1 MDSQT
6 DVDRTRD
13 KQPGTLSSPRLGV
26 LLVFLFLWGTFL
38 LRFPV
43 FLVLAFA
50 LAAAVFGA
58 TLMLRG
64 RMDALA
70 LLVLANYGYWLA
82 SGLLIGGVVLGDLIS
97 PEFYLNDGRGFV
109 YYLPLLFFLVYYAG
123 RDDLQVAFRTVIVLA
138 SSSLLLFG
146 VWLVA
151 RPAILSVGKA
161 DNFGALLT
169 SHTGAGTFFGVL
181 ATFLLIFGL
190 VRGRRSLQLLGLAT
204 VLPLFASASRQAL
217 LSLIVALCWF
227 VMRRANRQARTALAV
242 AMALAL
248 LTFPIVSPHAFQRTA
263 AVFSPRTAELARESF
278 QHLSWEPAPG
288 QEVAAVESNILS
300 RFILWTY
307 AVRRFGESPI
317 VGIGFGRY
325 NDYSLGFVGRP
336 GVVYV
341 AVDGERQTNVAS
353 AHNTYLHQAAETGFV
368 GLVLLG
374 VLWIAMY
381 HRLAPVEGLP
391 AHHPILAGLTAAQGL
406 IVFTLTSAMFGNAL
420 MAPSIG
426 IPVLTL
432 CGVLLSYRRRSERRT
447 AIDPPRSLS
456 LEERPATA

>member
-1 MDSQT
+1 MDSRNGIDT
-6 DVDRTRD
+6 GLEE
-13 KQPGTLSSPRLGV
+13 QPRTLSLPRFGA
-26 LLVFLFLWGTFL
+26 LLLFLFMWGTFL

-50 LAAAVFGA
+50 LAAAVFGGA
-58 TLMLRG
+58 AVLRG
-64 RMDALA
+64 RLDALA
-70 LLVLANYGYWLA
+70 VLVLANFSYWLA
-82 SGLLIGGVVLGDLIS
+82 SGLLIGGVVLADLIS
-97 PEFYLNDGRGFV
+97 PEFYSNDGRGFL
-109 YYLPLLFFLVYYAG
+109 YYLPLLFFSVYYAR
-123 RDDLQVAFRTVIVLA
+123 RDDLNLALRTVIAMAAA
-138 SSSLLLFG
+138 SVLLFG
-146 VWLVA
+146 IWLAV
-151 RPAILSVGKA
+151 RPAVLSVGKA

-190 VRGRRSLQLLGLAT
+190 ERQRRSLQLLGLAV

-217 LSLIVALCWF
+217 LSLLVALCWF
-227 VMRRANRQARTALAV
+227 VVRRANRRARVALAA

-248 LTFPIVSPHAFQRTA
+248 LAFPIVSPHAFQRTVD
-263 AVFSPRTAELARESF
+263 VFSPRTAELARESL

-288 QEVAAVESNILS
+288 QEVAGVESNILS

-307 AVRRFGESPI
+307 AARRFGESPI

-325 NDYSLGFVGRP
+325 NDFSLSFAGRS
-336 GVVYV
+336 GLAYV
-341 AVDGERQTNVAS
+341 AVGGDRQTNVSS
-353 AHNTYLHQAAETGFV
+353 AHNTYLHQGAETGLV

-374 VLWIAMY
+374 ALWIAMY
-381 HRLAPVEGLP
+381 RRLAPVRGLP
-391 AHHPILAGLTAAQGL
+391 ARHPILAGYTAAQGL

-432 CGVLLSYRRRSERRT
+432 CGVLLSYQRRSDQRI
-447 AIDPPRSLS
+447 AIDPPGSLGPA
-456 LEERPATA
+456 ERGATV